1 MAQSKTPNA
10 QKSTK
15 SSGKRSGGP
24 TKPQAK
30 TRSAP
35 AAKRAPTA
43 TKRSSGNGSAPKSRR
58 PSSSRSGRSS
68 RSGSSSRSRS
78 SSRGG
83 SNGGPVAS
91 ARDSVVD
98 GAQSAGRAVG
108 SAASDAGRAVGG
120 AANAA
125 KVPAVAGGAALAGL
139 VGGMAIA
146 RGGRRR
152 VLGVPI
158 PGTRRPLVKINGR
171 GSSTKRLM
179 KTGRQVAELALEV
192 RQARQQLAT
201 ERRRSPIEVVLDGLT
216 ARRGRD
222 MIK

>member
-1 MAQSKTPNA
+1 MAQKKTQNT
-10 QKSTK
+10 QKSSK
-15 SSGKRSGGP
+15 SSAKRSGGGA
-24 TKPQAK
+24 KPRAA

-35 AAKRAPTA
+35 AAKRTPTA
-43 TKRSSGNGSAPKSRR
+43 TKRSGGNGSAPKSRR
-58 PSSSRSGRSS
+58 SSSSSSRRSS
-68 RSGSSSRSRS
+68 RGSA
-78 SSRGG
+78 
-83 SNGGPVAS
+83 NGGPVAS
-91 ARDSVVD
+91 ARDTVVD
-98 GAQSAGRAVG
+98 GAQSAGRTVG
-108 SAASDAGRAVGG
+108 S

-152 VLGVPI
+152 VFGVPV

-171 GSSTKRLM
+171 GSGTKQLM
-179 KTGRQVAELALEV
+179 KTGRQVAELAVEV

-222 MIK
+222 AAK

>member
-1 MAQSKTPNA
+1 MAQKKTQNT
-10 QKSTK
+10 QKSSK
-15 SSGKRSGGP
+15 SSAKRSGGGA
-24 TKPQAK
+24 KPRAA

-35 AAKRAPTA
+35 AAKRTPTA
-43 TKRSSGNGSAPKSRR
+43 TKRSGGNGSAPKSRR
-58 PSSSRSGRSS
+58 SSSSSSRRSS
-68 RSGSSSRSRS
+68 RGSA
-78 SSRGG
+78 
-83 SNGGPVAS
+83 NGGPVAS
-91 ARDSVVD
+91 ARDTVVD
-98 GAQSAGRAVG
+98 GAQSAGRTVG
-108 SAASDAGRAVGG
+108 S

-152 VLGVPI
+152 VLGVPV

-171 GSSTKRLM
+171 GSGTKQLM
-179 KTGRQVAELALEV
+179 KTGRQVAELAVEV

-222 MIK
+222 AAK

>member
-1 MAQSKTPNA
+1 MAQSKTPNT
-10 QKSTK
+10 QKSSK
-15 SSGKRSGGP
+15 SSAKRSGGGA
-24 TKPQAK
+24 KPRAA

-35 AAKRAPTA
+35 AAKRTPTA
-43 TKRSSGNGSAPKSRR
+43 TKRSGGNGSAPKSRR
-58 PSSSRSGRSS
+58 SSSSSSRRSS
-68 RSGSSSRSRS
+68 RGSA
-78 SSRGG
+78 
-83 SNGGPVAS
+83 NGGPVAS
-91 ARDSVVD
+91 VRDTVVD
-98 GAQSAGRAVG
+98 GAQSAGRTVG
-108 SAASDAGRAVGG
+108 S

-152 VLGVPI
+152 VLGVPV

-171 GSSTKRLM
+171 GSGTKQLM
-179 KTGRQVAELALEV
+179 KTGRQVAELAVEV

-222 MIK
+222 AAK

>member
-1 MAQSKTPNA
+1 MAQKKTQNT
-10 QKSTK
+10 QKSSK
-15 SSGKRSGGP
+15 SSAKRSGGGA
-24 TKPQAK
+24 KPRAA

-35 AAKRAPTA
+35 AAKRTPTA
-43 TKRSSGNGSAPKSRR
+43 TKRSGGNGSAPKSRR
-58 PSSSRSGRSS
+58 SSSSSRRSS
-68 RSGSSSRSRS
+68 RGSA
-78 SSRGG
+78 
-83 SNGGPVAS
+83 NGGPVAS

-98 GAQSAGRAVG
+98 GAQSAGRTVG
-108 SAASDAGRAVGG
+108 SAASDAGRAVGS

-139 VGGMAIA
+139 DGGVALA

-152 VLGVPI
+152 VLGVPV

-171 GSSTKRLM
+171 GSGTKQLM
-179 KTGRQVAELALEV
+179 KTGRQVAELAVEV

-222 MIK
+222 AAK

>member
-1 MAQSKTPNA
+1 MAQNKTHNT
-10 QKSTK
+10 QKSPK
-15 SSGKRSGGP
+15 SPGKASRGG
-24 TKPQAK
+24 TKPKAAK
-30 TRSAP
+30 RSAP
-35 AAKRAPTA
+35 AAKRTPTA

-58 PSSSRSGRSS
+58 A
-68 RSGSSSRSRS
+68 S

-83 SNGGPVAS
+83 SSSRGSSNGGPVAS

-108 SAASDAGRAVGG
+108 SAASDAGRAVGS

-139 VGGMAIA
+139 VGGVALA
-146 RGGRRR
+146 RGSRRR
-152 VLGVPI
+152 VLGVPV

-171 GSSTKRLM
+171 GSGTKQLM
-179 KTGRQVAELALEV
+179 KTGRQMAELAIEV

-222 MIK
+222 LAK

>member
-10 QKSTK
+10 QKSSK
-15 SSGKRSGGP
+15 SVGERSGGGS
-24 TKPQAK
+24 KPRAR

-35 AAKRAPTA
+35 AAKRTPTA
-43 TKRSSGNGSAPKSRR
+43 TKRSSGNGSAPKSR
-58 PSSSRSGRSS
+58 PT
-68 RSGSSSRSRS
+68 SSSRSRS
-78 SSRGG
+78 SSRGA
-83 SNGGPVAS
+83 SNGGPVGS
-91 ARDSVVD
+91 ARESVVD
-98 GAQSAGRAVG
+98 GAQTARRAVG
-108 SAASDAGRAVGG
+108 S

-152 VLGVPI
+152 VLGVPV

-171 GSSTKRLM
+171 GSGTKQLM
-179 KTGRQVAELALEV
+179 KTGRQMAELAVEV

-201 ERRRSPIEVVLDGLT
+201 ERRRSPIEVVLEGLT
-216 ARRGRD
+216 SRRGRD
-222 MIK
+222 LAK

>member
-1 MAQSKTPNA
+1 MAQSKTPNT
-10 QKSTK
+10 QKSSK
-15 SSGKRSGGP
+15 PSGKRSGGGS
-24 TKPQAK
+24 KPQAR

-35 AAKRAPTA
+35 AAKRTPTA
-43 TKRSSGNGSAPKSRR
+43 TKRSSGNGSAPKSQGSAPKSRR
-58 PSSSRSGRSS
+58 SSSSRSG
-68 RSGSSSRSRS
+68 S

-91 ARDSVVD
+91 ARDTVVD
-98 GAQSAGRAVG
+98 GAQTAGRAVG
-108 SAASDAGRAVGG
+108 S

-152 VLGVPI
+152 VLGVPV

-171 GSSTKRLM
+171 GSGTKHLM
-179 KTGRQVAELALEV
+179 KTGRQMAELAVEV
-192 RQARQQLAT
+192 RQARQQIAT
-201 ERRRSPIEVVLDGLT
+201 DRRRSPIEVVLDGLT

-222 MIK
+222 MAK

>member
-1 MAQSKTPNA
+1 MAQSKTQNT
-10 QKSTK
+10 QKSPK
-15 SSGKRSGGP
+15 SSGKRSGGG
-24 TKPQAK
+24 TKPRAATK
-30 TRSAP
+30 TSS
-35 AAKRAPTA
+35 AAKRTPTA

-58 PSSSRSGRSS
+58 T
-68 RSGSSSRSRS
+68 SSSRSRS
-78 SSRGG
+78 SSRGT

-108 SAASDAGRAVGG
+108 G

-125 KVPAVAGGAALAGL
+125 KVPALAGGAALAGL
-139 VGGMAIA
+139 VGGVALA
-146 RGGRRR
+146 RGGRRK

-158 PGTRRPLVKINGR
+158 PGTSRPLVKINGR
-171 GSSTKRLM
+171 GSGTKQLM
-179 KTGRQVAELALEV
+179 KTGRQMAELAIEV

-201 ERRRSPIEVVLDGLT
+201 ESKRSPIEVVLDGLT

-222 MIK
+222 LAK

>member
-1 MAQSKTPNA
+1 MAQSKTQSKTQNA
-10 QKSTK
+10 KK
-15 SSGKRSGGP
+15 SSKPAAKRSGAGA
-24 TKPQAK
+24 KPQAR

-35 AAKRAPTA
+35 AAKRTPTA

-58 PSSSRSGRSS
+58 T
-68 RSGSSSRSRS
+68 SSSRSRS
-78 SSRGG
+78 SSRGA
-83 SNGGPVAS
+83 SNGGPVVS
-91 ARDSVVD
+91 ARESVVD
-98 GAQSAGRAVG
+98 GAQTAGRKVG
-108 SAASDAGRAVGG
+108 GAASDAGRAVGS

-146 RGGRRR
+146 RGGRRK
-152 VLGVPI
+152 VLGMPV

-171 GSSTKRLM
+171 GPGTKQLM
-179 KTGRQVAELALEV
+179 KTGRQMAELAVEV

-201 ERRRSPIEVVLDGLT
+201 DRRRSPVEVVLEGLT

-222 MIK
+222 MAK

>member
-1 MAQSKTPNA
+1 MAQSKTPNKAQNA
-10 QKSTK
+10 QKSSK
-15 SSGKRSGGP
+15 PAGKRSGGGA
-24 TKPQAK
+24 KPRAR

-35 AAKRAPTA
+35 AAKRTPTA

-58 PSSSRSGRSS
+58 A
-68 RSGSSSRSRS
+68 SSSRSRS

-83 SNGGPVAS
+83 SNGGPVGS
-91 ARDSVVD
+91 ARESVVE
-98 GAQSAGRAVG
+98 GAQTAGRTVG
-108 SAASDAGRAVGG
+108 S

-152 VLGVPI
+152 LLGVPV
-158 PGTRRPLVKINGR
+158 PGTRRPLVRINGR
-171 GSSTKRLM
+171 GSGTKQLM
-179 KTGRQVAELALEV
+179 KTGRQMAELAVEV

-216 ARRGRD
+216 SRRGREA
-222 MIK
+222 K

>member
-1 MAQSKTPNA
+1 MAQKKTQNT
-10 QKSTK
+10 QKSSK
-15 SSGKRSGGP
+15 SSAKRSGGGA
-24 TKPQAK
+24 KPRAA

-35 AAKRAPTA
+35 AAKRTPTA
-43 TKRSSGNGSAPKSRR
+43 TKRSGGNGSAPKSRR
-58 PSSSRSGRSS
+58 SSSSSSRRSS
-68 RSGSSSRSRS
+68 RGSA
-78 SSRGG
+78 
-83 SNGGPVAS
+83 NGGPVAS

-98 GAQSAGRAVG
+98 GAQSAGRTVG
-108 SAASDAGRAVGG
+108 SAASDAGRAVGS

-125 KVPAVAGGAALAGL
+125 KVPAVAGAALAGL
-139 VGGMAIA
+139 VGGVALA

-152 VLGVPI
+152 VLGVPV

-171 GSSTKRLM
+171 GSGTKQLM
-179 KTGRQVAELALEV
+179 KTGRQVAELAVEV

-222 MIK
+222 AAK

>member
-10 QKSTK
+10 QKSSK
-15 SSGKRSGGP
+15 STGKRSGGG
-24 TKPQAK
+24 TKPRAGTK
-30 TRSAP
+30 TAS
-35 AAKRAPTA
+35 AAKRTPTA
-43 TKRSSGNGSAPKSRR
+43 TKRSSGNGSSPKSRR
-58 PSSSRSGRSS
+58 PSSSRSG
-68 RSGSSSRSRS
+68 S

-98 GAQSAGRAVG
+98 GAQTAGRAVG
-108 SAASDAGRAVGG
+108 GAASDAGRVVGS

-139 VGGMAIA
+139 VGGMALA

-152 VLGVPI
+152 VLGVPV

-171 GSSTKRLM
+171 GSSTKQLM
-179 KTGRQVAELALEV
+179 KTGRQMAELAIEV
-192 RQARQQLAT
+192 RQARQQLST
-201 ERRRSPIEVVLDGLT
+201 DRRRSPVEVVLEGLT

-222 MIK
+222 LAK

>member
-1 MAQSKTPNA
+1 MAQKKTQNT
-10 QKSTK
+10 QKSSK
-15 SSGKRSGGP
+15 SSAKRSGGGA
-24 TKPQAK
+24 KPRAA

-35 AAKRAPTA
+35 AAKRTPTA
-43 TKRSSGNGSAPKSRR
+43 TKRSGGNGSAPKSRR
-58 PSSSRSGRSS
+58 SSSSSSRRSS
-68 RSGSSSRSRS
+68 RGSA
-78 SSRGG
+78 
-83 SNGGPVAS
+83 NGGPVAS

-98 GAQSAGRAVG
+98 GAQSAGRTVG
-108 SAASDAGRAVGG
+108 SAASDAGRAVGS

-152 VLGVPI
+152 VLGVPV

-171 GSSTKRLM
+171 GSGTKQLM
-179 KTGRQVAELALEV
+179 KTGRQVAELAVEV

-222 MIK
+222 AAK

>member
-1 MAQSKTPNA
+1 MAQSKTQSKTQNA
-10 QKSTK
+10 QKSSK
-15 SSGKRSGGP
+15 PSGKRSGGAA
-24 TKPQAK
+24 KPKAR

-35 AAKRAPTA
+35 AAKRTPTA

-58 PSSSRSGRSS
+58 T
-68 RSGSSSRSRS
+68 SSSRSRS

-83 SNGGPVAS
+83 SNGGPVSS
-91 ARDSVVD
+91 ARDSVVE
-98 GAQSAGRAVG
+98 GTQTAGRAVG
-108 SAASDAGRAVGG
+108 SAASDAGRAVGS

-152 VLGVPI
+152 VLGVPV

-171 GSSTKRLM
+171 GSGTKHLM
-179 KTGRQVAELALEV
+179 KTGRQMAGLAIEV

-201 ERRRSPIEVVLDGLT
+201 DRRRSPIEVVLEGLT
-216 ARRGRD
+216 SRRGRD
-222 MIK
+222 MAK

>member
-1 MAQSKTPNA
+1 MAQNKTQNT
-10 QKSTK
+10 QKSSK
-15 SSGKRSGGP
+15 SSAKRSGGGA
-24 TKPQAK
+24 KPRAA

-35 AAKRAPTA
+35 AAKRTPTA
-43 TKRSSGNGSAPKSRR
+43 TKRSGGNGSAPKSRR
-58 PSSSRSGRSS
+58 A
-68 RSGSSSRSRS
+68 SSSRSRS
-78 SSRGG
+78 SSRG
-83 SNGGPVAS
+83 SANGGPVAS

-98 GAQSAGRAVG
+98 GAQSAGRTVG
-108 SAASDAGRAVGG
+108 SAASDAGRAVGS

-152 VLGVPI
+152 VLGVPV

-171 GSSTKRLM
+171 GSGTKQLM
-179 KTGRQVAELALEV
+179 KTGRQMAELAVEV

-201 ERRRSPIEVVLDGLT
+201 ERRRSPIEVVLEGLT

-222 MIK
+222 AAK

>member
-1 MAQSKTPNA
+1 MAQNKTQNT
-10 QKSTK
+10 QKSSK
-15 SSGKRSGGP
+15 PSGKRSGGG
-24 TKPQAK
+24 TKPRAA
-30 TRSAP
+30 TRSTP
-35 AAKRAPTA
+35 AAKRTPTA

-58 PSSSRSGRSS
+58 SSSP
-68 RSGSSSRSRS
+68 RSRS

-98 GAQSAGRAVG
+98 GAQTARRAVG
-108 SAASDAGRAVGG
+108 SAASDAGHAVGS

-152 VLGVPI
+152 VLGVPV

-171 GSSTKRLM
+171 GSGTKQLM
-179 KTGRQVAELALEV
+179 KTGRQMAELAVEV

-201 ERRRSPIEVVLDGLT
+201 ERKRSPIEVVLEGLT

-222 MIK
+222 LAK

>member
-1 MAQSKTPNA
+1 MAQSKTQNT
-10 QKSTK
+10 QKSPK
-15 SSGKRSGGP
+15 SSGKRSGGA
-24 TKPQAK
+24 TKPRAATK
-30 TRSAP
+30 TSS
-35 AAKRAPTA
+35 AAKRTPTA

-58 PSSSRSGRSS
+58 T
-68 RSGSSSRSRS
+68 SSSRSRS
-78 SSRGG
+78 SSRGT

-108 SAASDAGRAVGG
+108 SAA
-120 AANAA
+120 NAA

-139 VGGMAIA
+139 VGGVALA
-146 RGGRRR
+146 RGGRRK

-158 PGTRRPLVKINGR
+158 PGTSRPLVKINGR
-171 GSSTKRLM
+171 GSGTKQLM
-179 KTGRQVAELALEV
+179 KTGRQMAELAVEV

-201 ERRRSPIEVVLDGLT
+201 ERKRSPIEVVLDGLT

-222 MIK
+222 LAK

>member
-1 MAQSKTPNA
+1 MAQSKTQNKTQNA
-10 QKSTK
+10 QKSSK
-15 SSGKRSGGP
+15 PAGKRPGGAA
-24 TKPQAK
+24 KPKAR

-35 AAKRAPTA
+35 AAKRTPTA
-43 TKRSSGNGSAPKSRR
+43 TKRSGGNGSAPKSRR
-58 PSSSRSGRSS
+58 SSSSSSRRSS
-68 RSGSSSRSRS
+68 RGSA
-78 SSRGG
+78 
-83 SNGGPVAS
+83 NGGPVAS

-98 GAQSAGRAVG
+98 GAQSAGRTVG
-108 SAASDAGRAVGG
+108 SAASDAGRAVGS

-139 VGGMAIA
+139 VGGVALA

-152 VLGVPI
+152 VLGVPV

-171 GSSTKRLM
+171 GSGTKQLM
-179 KTGRQVAELALEV
+179 KTGRQVAELAVEV

-222 MIK
+222 AAK